1 MKYHADHTA
10 ELRRLKRIEGQISG
24 ISRMVE
30 DGRYCMD
37 ILTQLRAA
45 RAALGKVEEQVLR
58 AHAEHCVAQ
67 AVRSGS
73 EREAQK
79 KLDEIFEVIG
89 RFAR

>member
-1 MKYHADHTA
+1 MKHADHSA
-10 ELRRLKRIEGQISG
+10 ELRRLKRIEGQIAG
-24 ISRMVE
+24 IGRMVE

>member
-1 MKYHADHTA
+1 MKHADHTA
-10 ELRRLKRIEGQISG
+10 ELRRLKRIEGQIGG
-24 ISRMVE
+24 IGRMVE
-30 DGRYCMD
+30 DGRYCME

-79 KLDEIFEVIG
+79 KLDEVFEVIG

>member
-1 MKYHADHTA
+1 MKHADHTA
-10 ELRRLKRIEGQISG
+10 ELRRLKRIEGQIAG
-24 ISRMVE
+24 IGRMVE
-30 DGRYCMD
+30 EGRYCMD

-67 AVRSGS
+67 VVRSGS

-79 KLDEIFEVIG
+79 KLDEVFEVIG

>member
-1 MKYHADHTA
+1 MKHADHTA
-10 ELRRLKRIEGQISG
+10 ELRRLKRIEGQIAG
-24 ISRMVE
+24 IARMVE

-58 AHAEHCVAQ
+58 AHAEHCITH
-67 AVRSGS
+67 AVNSGS

-79 KLDEIFEVIG
+79 KLDEVFEVIG

>member
-1 MKYHADHTA
+1 MKHADHTA
-10 ELRRLKRIEGQISG
+10 ELRRLKRIEGQIAG
-24 ISRMVE
+24 IGRMVE
-30 DGRYCMD
+30 SQRYCTD

-79 KLDEIFEVIG
+79 KLDEIFEIIG

>member
-1 MKYHADHTA
+1 MKHADHTA
-10 ELRRLKRIEGQISG
+10 ELRRLKRVEGQIAG
-24 ISRMVE
+24 IGRMVE

-58 AHAEHCVAQ
+58 AHAEHCIAQ

-79 KLDEIFEVIG
+79 KLDEVFEVIG

>member
-1 MKYHADHTA
+1 MKHADHTA
-10 ELRRLKRIEGQISG
+10 ELRRLKRIEGQIAG
-24 ISRMVE
+24 IGRMVE
-30 DGRYCMD
+30 DQRYCME

-58 AHAEHCVAQ
+58 RHAEHCIAQ
-67 AVRSGS
+67 AVRGGS

-79 KLDEIFEVIG
+79 KLDEVFDIIG

>member
-1 MKYHADHTA
+1 MKHADHTA
-10 ELRRLKRIEGQISG
+10 ELRRLKRIEGQITG
-24 ISRMVE
+24 IARMVE